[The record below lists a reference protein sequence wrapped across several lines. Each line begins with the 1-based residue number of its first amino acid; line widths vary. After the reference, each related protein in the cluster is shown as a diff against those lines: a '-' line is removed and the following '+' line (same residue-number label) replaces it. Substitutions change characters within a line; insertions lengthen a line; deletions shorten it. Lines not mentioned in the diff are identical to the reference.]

1 MHSFTLEELEKINL
15 DFNYFQPKLEKIA
28 TFDNLVAEANFLNT
42 LEDKLPEDEFFNL
55 HLDMII
61 EGKVTQYHR
70 ALNTGKNLILEKAN
84 VPNEFKAALNEAIE
98 DLKIYITQA
107 LNEGEALQLGAPSM
121 DLGDMAPHAP
131 NKSSG
136 VWSVLKGIWDALTE
150 GGSVIGIIQFLIDIV
165 GIVGDFIFPGVG
177 VVADLLNA
185 LIYAIRGKWL
195 LCAISLVAALV
206 IGFGDA
212 LKLFKPY
219 AKIAS
224 PIFVKLTMKGGAKEA
239 AELAAKA
246 GAKGGMAVK
255 LLTKLGELI
264 GGALGKASGLLTR
277 FFGGIGKVTGKIPL
291 LGGMLEPIFK
301 GISRVFESFSNKMTL
316 FSANV
321 KVLGKEGAELAIKDL
336 EKAIAGGATTQLSA
350 DAKYLLVHSGG
361 KTVKYPAKFVE
372 KTGHFAMTYTKDGAS
387 ILFKNS
393 DDFLKSWKA
402 MQKTFNNPAVNKSFS
417 RKFSEFLAKRRSA
430 LNALKAARVAKI
442 NFRLMIG
449 KAIYRYIFGEPWTEG
464 GKWTKAEVEGHGNG
478 AFNDWINRKIS
489 EERAATG
496 ATYIPS
502 VLLNGNDKETYDRI
516 TDYQNH
522 FADITGK
529 PNIIEAVRAKSSK
542 EKTEDEFNE
551 FFNSI
556 SSGEVKNT
564 GAGDVTKS
572 DNYKEVIKQN
582 KPRMTESR
590 IQKVSSFSHFKKS

>member
-1 MHSFTLEELEKINL
+1 MQALTLDELEKINL
-15 DFNYFQPKLEKIA
+15 DFNYFQPKLEKLV
-28 TFDNLVAEANFLNT
+28 TFDNMVAEASFLNT
-42 LEDKLPEDEFFNL
+42 LEDTLPESDFFDL
-55 HLDMII
+55 HFDMII
-61 EGKVTQYHR
+61 EGKVGQYHR
-70 ALNTGKNLILEKAN
+70 ALNTGKNILLEKAN
-84 VPNEFKAALNEAIE
+84 VPNELKAAVNEAIE
-98 DLKIYITQA
+98 DLKIYITNTINENQA
-107 LNEGEALQLGAPSM
+107 LALGAPSM

-131 NKSSG
+131 NKNAG
-136 VWSVLKGIWDALTE
+136 IWNVLKGIWDALTE

-195 LCAISLVAALV
+195 LCAISIVAALV

-224 PIFVKLTMKGGAKEA
+224 PIFVKLTAKGGAKEA

-255 LLTKLGELI
+255 LLSKLGDLI
-264 GGALGKASGLLTR
+264 GGALAKAGTLLTR
-277 FFGGIGKVTGKIPL
+277 FTNGIAKVVGKIPL
-291 LGGMLEPIFK
+291 LGKMLEPIFL
-301 GISRVFESFSNKMTL
+301 GIGRVFESFAGKMTL
-316 FSANV
+316 FSANL
-321 KVLGKEGAELAIKDL
+321 KVMSKEGAEIAIKDL
-336 EKAIAGGATTQLSA
+336 EKAIANGATTQLSA
-350 DAKYLLVHSGG
+350 DAKYLKIIKDG
-361 KTVKYPAKFVE
+361 KVTTVPAKFVT

-393 DDFLKSWKA
+393 DDFLKTWAA
-402 MQKTFNNPAVNKSFS
+402 MQKTFANPAVNKSFG
-417 RKFSEFLAKRRSA
+417 RKFSEFLVRWRKGSRA
-430 LNALKAARVAKI
+430 AKI

-489 EERAATG
+489 EERAKTG

-502 VLLNGNDKETYDRI
+502 VLLNGNDQETYDRVS
-516 TDYQNH
+516 DYQNH
-522 FADITGK
+522 FANITGK
-529 PNIIEAVRAKSSK
+529 PNIIEAVRAKSAK
-542 EKTEDEFNE
+542 EKTDEEFNA
-551 FFNSI
+551 FFNEI
-556 SSGEVKNT
+556 SSGQVKNT

-572 DNYKEVIKQN
+572 DDYKEVIKQN

-590 IQKVSSFSHFKKS
+590 IQTVSSFSYFKKS